1 MISKF
6 LTMLFLL
13 ATTATAMANET
24 VKIVVPFP
32 PGGPTDVIARAV
44 ERSLTTNMPGYTFVL
59 EHKVGAAGLIGT
71 RTVAQNK
78 NKETV
83 LMVNAS
89 SVVSNSLRSDAGYNI
104 HDDFN
109 QVAYLGSLSFALTTG
124 VDSPFKSIRDFVKF
138 DPKKDIN
145 YGSAGVGTGSHIT
158 MEVLKLRTGKNLV
171 HVPYKGEGPALT
183 DVMGGQIPLIITGTS
198 NAIKHP
204 DRLRLLAVTGTQRS
218 PLAPS
223 VPTLAESGITG
234 FENPVQMFMVFSNKT
249 ANPDTLKKIQ
259 AVLVKELTNP
269 TTAKPYTDVGIDINT
284 KKITD
289 FNDLILGDIVR
300 IRSVFDKIQP

>member
-6 LTMLFLL
+6 LAMVFLL
-13 ATTATAMANET
+13 ATTTTAMANET

-59 EHKVGAAGLIGT
+59 EHKTGAAGLIGT
-71 RTVAQNK
+71 RAVAQNK
-78 NKETV
+78 NNETV
-83 LMVNAS
+83 ILVNAS
-89 SVVSNSLRSDAGYNI
+89 SVISGSLRPDAGYNI
-104 HDDFN
+104 HDDLN

-124 VDSPFKSIRDFVKF
+124 VDSPFKSIRDFVKS
-138 DPKKDIN
+138 DPKQDIN

-183 DVMGGQIPLIITGTS
+183 DVMGGQIPLIVTGTS
-198 NAIKHP
+198 NAIKYP

-218 PLAPS
+218 PLAPN
-223 VPTLAESGITG
+223 VPTLAETGITG

-269 TTAKPYTDVGIDINT
+269 VSAKPYTDVGIDINT
-284 KKITD
+284 KKITN

>member
-1 MISKF
+1 MFKK
-6 LTMLFLL
+6 LFLAAVCVFSSAVY
-13 ATTATAMANET
+13 ATET

-44 ERSLTTNMPGYTFVL
+44 ERSLVANMPGYTFVI
-59 EHKVGAAGLIGT
+59 ENKAGAAGLIGT
-71 RTVAQNK
+71 RAVAQNK
-78 NKETV
+78 NRETV

-89 SVVSNSLRSDAGYNI
+89 SVVSNSLRPDAGYNI

-124 VDSPFKSIRDFVKF
+124 VNSPFQSIQDFVKF

-158 MEVLKLRTGKNLV
+158 MELLKLKTGKNLV

-183 DVMGGQIPLIITGTS
+183 DVMGGQIPLIVTGTA

-204 DRLRLLAVTGTQRS
+204 DRLRLLAVTGAQRS
-218 PLAPS
+218 PLAPN
-223 VPTLAESGITG
+223 VPTLAEAGITG

-249 ANPDTLKKIQ
+249 ANPETVKRIQ
-259 AVLVKELTNP
+259 AVLVRELSNSA
-269 TTAKPYTDVGIDINT
+269 TAKPYTDVGLDINT

-289 FNDLILGDIVR
+289 FNDLILSDIVR
-300 IRSVFDKIQP
+300 IRSVFNKIQP